1 MRHMV
6 SIDDVVIP
14 VSLTGLKSIALKP
27 ESAFPA
33 TGFGGRFVLRKREL
47 TSIIIP
53 ATKYVNS
60 LNTGGSTER
69 ER

>member
-14 VSLTGLKSIALKP
+14 VSLTGLKSTALKS

-33 TGFGGRFVLRKREL
+33 TGFGGRFVLGKWEL
-47 TSIIIP
+47 TSIIVP
-53 ATKYVNS
+53 AAKHVNG
-60 LNTGGSTER
+60 LDTGGSAER